1 MSVVARVISVV
12 ADPSGGDDIDLE
24 AAVALVAEVLV
35 AGGTVLIPTDTVY
48 GLAVLASGIGGVEAL
63 ARIKGRDPD
72 KPVAVLVASPAQG
85 LELFDRPGE
94 ALTRLA
100 SALWPGSLTLVAPAA
115 TGAPAPVVSASGT
128 IGVRCPDHEL
138 VRRVAEAVGPLAV
151 TSANPAGGEPLVRL
165 GPLSALIEA
174 WAALSEASLV
184 VDGGPL
190 HGTASTVV
198 EVPAAAGGGSERSGD
213 AVRSGSDGPR
223 VLRNGPISAAAIGDL
238 WRGSV
243 K

>member
-1 MSVVARVISVV
+1 
-12 ADPSGGDDIDLE
+12 
-24 AAVALVAEVLV
+24 
-35 AGGTVLIPTDTVY
+35 
-48 GLAVLASGIGGVEAL
+48 
-63 ARIKGRDPD
+63 
-72 KPVAVLVASPAQG
+72 
-85 LELFDRPGE
+85 
-94 ALTRLA
+94 
-100 SALWPGSLTLVAPAA
+100 
-115 TGAPAPVVSASGT
+115 
-128 IGVRCPDHEL
+128 PDHEL

-190 HGTASTVV
+190 PGTASTVV
-198 EVPAAAGGGSERSGD
+198 EVPAAAGGWSERSGV

>member
-1 MSVVARVISVV
+1 
-12 ADPSGGDDIDLE
+12 
-24 AAVALVAEVLV
+24 
-35 AGGTVLIPTDTVY
+35 
-48 GLAVLASGIGGVEAL
+48 
-63 ARIKGRDPD
+63 
-72 KPVAVLVASPAQG
+72 
-85 LELFDRPGE
+85 
-94 ALTRLA
+94 LTRLA
-100 SALWPGSLTLVAPAA
+100 SALWPGPLTLVAPAD

-151 TSANPAGGEPLVRL
+151 TSANPAGGEPLVRSGGEPLVRL

-198 EVPAAAGGGSERSGD
+198 EVPAAAGGWSERSGV